1 MTGNRTP
8 VPPHRPFRTLENTAN
23 KALGPEDLTRP
34 HSFSDDMEGSL
45 SARSA
50 AEDDARVR
58 LIWLTSPVKTSP
70 DLAAHD
76 VPRDVVAAAGAWLG
90 AALESDGFQ
99 WMPTSL
105 RLQRRLGTLR
115 HQLHIQPSK
124 YNRRGKLV
132 KVSTIL
138 NVRDSTLSTWRT
150 AHPDLVV
157 NDGDFVC
164 GHLLGYASGRAN
176 GYFYGSP
183 EDGEIDLTDPLD
195 REAQLQTF
203 LAMLRNSVLPWYA
216 EASEPELIVTSR
228 AGDCTNDPVSIVEWL
243 ACRNRSDLI
252 TAYADRYRAHNPRA
266 DDAYFE
272 GVAAARSAQLNP
284 GRQMGN
290 LATALGWT
298 VTMLTKP

>member
-1 MTGNRTP
+1 M
-8 VPPHRPFRTLENTAN
+8 
-23 KALGPEDLTRP
+23 
-34 HSFSDDMEGSL
+34 
-45 SARSA
+45 
-50 AEDDARVR
+50 
-58 LIWLTSPVKTSP
+58 
-70 DLAAHD
+70 
-76 VPRDVVAAAGAWLG
+76 AAAGIWLG
-90 AALESDGFQ
+90 TALEADGFQ
-99 WMPTSL
+99 WMSRSL

-124 YNRRGKLV
+124 YNRTGKLV

-138 NVRDSTLSTWRT
+138 NVRDSRLSIWRR

-183 EDGEIDLTDPLD
+183 EDGDIDLTDPLD

-203 LAMLRNSVLPWYA
+203 VAMLRNSVLPWYA

-243 ACRNRSDLI
+243 ASRSRSDLI
-252 TAYADRYRAHNPRA
+252 TAYADRYRAHDPRA

-272 GVAAARSAQLNP
+272 GVAAARSAQPNP
-284 GRQMGN
+284 GPQWGTWLQPSVRS
-290 LATALGWT
+290 
-298 VTMLTKP
+298 VTTLTEP